1 MRTPA
6 RSPLLIFLLPIVVS
20 LAVCLGV
27 LGAMLPVGV
36 QAQEAPPWP
45 GPPLPP
51 PTPIEPPIVFS
62 PQVVVERHA
71 VDAVID
77 GTLRRSGDRLRLT
90 SPS

>member
-36 QAQEAPPWP
+36 QAQEAPR
-45 GPPLPP
+45 G
-51 PTPIEPPIVFS
+51 
-62 PQVVVERHA
+62 Q
-71 VDAVID
+71 
-77 GTLRRSGDRLRLT
+77 GRRSRPQLRSSRRLFSVHRSSWSAMQWT
-90 SPS
+90 P